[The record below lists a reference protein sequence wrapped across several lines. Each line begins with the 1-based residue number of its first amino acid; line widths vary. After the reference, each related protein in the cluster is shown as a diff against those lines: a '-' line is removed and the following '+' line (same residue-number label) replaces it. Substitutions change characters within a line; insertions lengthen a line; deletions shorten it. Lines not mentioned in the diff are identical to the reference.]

1 MTIPND
7 VPVSELFRMA
17 AMEWAELDNAARM
30 LEEGKTT
37 YLAQQKTKLGDMP
50 EAKSERIVKSSK
62 EWSDYIKSMVRSKTA
77 ANKAR
82 IEMDYLKMRMQEWIA
97 AEANNRVERKM

>member
-7 VPVSELFRMA
+7 APVSERFRLA
-17 AMEWAELDNAARM
+17 ALKWTELDNAARM

-37 YLAQQKTKLGDMP
+37 YLAQQKTRLGDMP

-62 EWSDYIKSMVRSKTA
+62 EWSDYIKAMVRSKTA

>member
-1 MTIPND
+1 MIPND
-7 VPVSELFRMA
+7 VPISERFRLA
-17 AMEWAELDNAARM
+17 ALEWAELDNAARM
-30 LEEGKTT
+30 LEEGKPT

-50 EAKSERIVKSSK
+50 DSHAERTVKSSK

-97 AEANNRVERKM
+97 AEANSRVERKL

>member
-1 MTIPND
+1 MIPND
-7 VPVSELFRMA
+7 VPISERFRLA
-17 AMEWAELDNAARM
+17 ALEWAELDNAARM

-50 EAKSERIVKSSK
+50 DSHAESSK
-62 EWSDYIKSMVRSKTA
+62 EWSDYIKSIVRAKTA

-97 AEANNRVERKM
+97 AEANSRVERKL